1 MNSPAKYLSAE
12 ARRAATVEA
21 VIQLAAQTPPSEI
34 TTTAIAQ
41 HMGVTQG
48 ALFKHFPTKEAILE
62 AVMVWVAEHLLS
74 RVDEAAHAAQA
85 HGGALAALEAIFLA
99 HVDFVVEHPGVPRML
114 FGELQRSE
122 MTAPKRV
129 VQTLLGH
136 YGARL
141 QQWLAQG
148 QAQGQDTM
156 FGVAPTYAE
165 INWKGLDFT
174 AQQFATVTS
183 IDKAAWVEEF
193 KLHTEH
199 FDKLAYHLPQAL
211 LDTKAALEKRLAA

>member
-85 HGGALAALEAIFLA
+85 HGLMAPTAI
-99 HVDFVVEHPGVPRML
+99 
-114 FGELQRSE
+114 
-122 MTAPKRV
+122 
-129 VQTLLGH
+129 QTQAIPAILDGRDLLGC
-136 YGARL
+136 
-141 QQWLAQG
+141 
-148 QAQGQDTM
+148 
-156 FGVAPTYAE
+156 APTGSA
-165 INWKGLDFT
+165 
-174 AQQFATVTS
+174 S
-183 IDKAAWVEEF
+183 S
-193 KLHTEH
+193 
-199 FDKLAYHLPQAL
+199 
-211 LDTKAALEKRLAA
+211 

>member
-34 TTTAIAQ
+34 TTTAIAK

-148 QAQGQDTM
+148 QAQGQ
-156 FGVAPTYAE
+156 VAGTLDCATAVTLF
-165 INWKGLDFT
+165 IGSLQGLVMQSMLAGDVLHMRRQA
-174 AQQFATVTS
+174 AQVFALYRRAVMAVPAG
-183 IDKAAWVEEF
+183 DA
-193 KLHTEH
+193 
-199 FDKLAYHLPQAL
+199 P
-211 LDTKAALEKRLAA
+211 

>member
-85 HGGALAALEAIFLA
+85 HDGAIAALEAICRA
-99 HVDFVVEHPGVPRML
+99 HVDLVGEHPGAPRML

-148 QAQGQDTM
+148 QAQGQ
-156 FGVAPTYAE
+156 VAGALDCVTAVTLF
-165 INWKGLDFT
+165 IGSLQGLVMQSMLAGDVLHMRRQ
-174 AQQFATVTS
+174 AAPVFALYRRAVMAVPAG
-183 IDKAAWVEEF
+183 DA
-193 KLHTEH
+193 
-199 FDKLAYHLPQAL
+199 P
-211 LDTKAALEKRLAA
+211 

>member
-148 QAQGQDTM
+148 QAQGQ
-156 FGVAPTYAE
+156 VAGTLDCATAVTLF
-165 INWKGLDFT
+165 IGSLQGLVMQSMLAGDVLHMRRQA
-174 AQQFATVTS
+174 AQVFALYRRAVMAVPAG
-183 IDKAAWVEEF
+183 DA
-193 KLHTEH
+193 
-199 FDKLAYHLPQAL
+199 P
-211 LDTKAALEKRLAA
+211 

>member
-74 RVDEAAHAAQA
+74 RFEEAAHGAQA
-85 HGGALAALEAIFLA
+85 HGGALAALEARVLA

-148 QAQGQDTM
+148 QAQGQ
-156 FGVAPTYAE
+156 VAGTLDCATAVTLF
-165 INWKGLDFT
+165 IGSLQGLVMQSMLAGDVLHMRRQ
-174 AQQFATVTS
+174 AAPVFALYRRAVMAVPAG
-183 IDKAAWVEEF
+183 DA
-193 KLHTEH
+193 
-199 FDKLAYHLPQAL
+199 P
-211 LDTKAALEKRLAA
+211 

>member
-1 MNSPAKYLSAE
+1 MNSPAKFLSAE

-122 MTAPKRV
+122 MTAHKLV
-129 VQTLLGH
+129 VLTLLGH

-141 QQWLAQG
+141 QQCLAQG
-148 QAQGQDTM
+148 QARRVITSTRP
-156 FGVAPTYAE
+156 VASPTPCFPSSKDYP
-165 INWKGLDFT
+165 
-174 AQQFATVTS
+174 ATPRPDADGNAKDPGRGSPWRREPIPSWPV
-183 IDKAAWVEEF
+183 
-193 KLHTEH
+193 
-199 FDKLAYHLPQAL
+199 
-211 LDTKAALEKRLAA
+211 R

>member
-141 QQWLAQG
+141 QQWLAEG
-148 QAQGQDTM
+148 QAQGQ
-156 FGVAPTYAE
+156 VAGTLDCATAVTLF
-165 INWKGLDFT
+165 IGSLQGLVMQSMLAGDVLHMRRQA
-174 AQQFATVTS
+174 AQVFALYRRAVMAVPAG
-183 IDKAAWVEEF
+183 DA
-193 KLHTEH
+193 
-199 FDKLAYHLPQAL
+199 P
-211 LDTKAALEKRLAA
+211 

>member
-148 QAQGQDTM
+148 QAQGQ
-156 FGVAPTYAE
+156 VAGTLDCATAVTLF
-165 INWKGLDFT
+165 IGSLQGLVMQSMLAGD
-174 AQQFATVTS
+174 V
-183 IDKAAWVEEF
+183 
-193 KLHTEH
+193 LHMRR
-199 FDKLAYHLPQAL
+199 Q
-211 LDTKAALEKRLAA
+211 AALVFALYRRAVMAVPAGDAP

>member
-62 AVMVWVAEHLLS
+62 AVMVWVAEHLLR

-148 QAQGQDTM
+148 QAQGQ
-156 FGVAPTYAE
+156 VAGTLDCATAVTLF
-165 INWKGLDFT
+165 IGSLQGLVMQSMLAGDVLHMRRQ
-174 AQQFATVTS
+174 AAPVFALYRRAVMAVPAG
-183 IDKAAWVEEF
+183 DA
-193 KLHTEH
+193 
-199 FDKLAYHLPQAL
+199 P
-211 LDTKAALEKRLAA
+211 

>member
-74 RVDEAAHAAQA
+74 RVDEAAHSVQA

-148 QAQGQDTM
+148 QAQGQ
-156 FGVAPTYAE
+156 VAGTLDCATAVTLF
-165 INWKGLDFT
+165 IGSLQGLVMQSMLAGDVLHMRRQ
-174 AQQFATVTS
+174 AAPVFALYRRAVMAVPAG
-183 IDKAAWVEEF
+183 DA
-193 KLHTEH
+193 
-199 FDKLAYHLPQAL
+199 P
-211 LDTKAALEKRLAA
+211 

>member
-74 RVDEAAHAAQA
+74 RVDEAAYSVQA

-148 QAQGQDTM
+148 QAQGQ
-156 FGVAPTYAE
+156 VAGALDCATAVTLF
-165 INWKGLDFT
+165 IGSLQGLVMQSMLAGDVLHMRRQAAPVFALYRRAVT
-174 AQQFATVTS
+174 AVPAG
-183 IDKAAWVEEF
+183 DA
-193 KLHTEH
+193 
-199 FDKLAYHLPQAL
+199 P
-211 LDTKAALEKRLAA
+211 

>member
-74 RVDEAAHAAQA
+74 RVDEAAQAAQA
-85 HGGALAALEAIFLA
+85 LGGALAALEAVFLA

-141 QQWLAQG
+141 QQWLAEG
-148 QAQGQDTM
+148 QAQGQVSGTLDCATAVTLFIGSIQGLVM
-156 FGVAPTYAE
+156 QSMLAGDVLHMRRQAAQVFALYRRAVTAVPAGDAP
-165 INWKGLDFT
+165 
-174 AQQFATVTS
+174 
-183 IDKAAWVEEF
+183 
-193 KLHTEH
+193 
-199 FDKLAYHLPQAL
+199 
-211 LDTKAALEKRLAA
+211 